1 MGKMGRPTKY
11 SDEIGEVVFD
21 LMDDGLSVVQVARKL
36 NVSRSTIYKWAED
49 NSEFSDT
56 LTRAREASEAFWE
69 DKFVSMMQSRA
80 SDSSQSLVKL
90 YFANRFKW
98 SENDQAAESENAT
111 PKSIQVEIVDARS
124 ETRLPE

>member
-1 MGKMGRPTKY
+1 MSKIGRPTKY
-11 SDEIGEVVFD
+11 SPEIGEVVFS

-69 DKFVSMMQSRA
+69 YKFTAMMQSRA
-80 SDSSQSLVKL
+80 SDSSQSLIKL
-90 YFANRFKW
+90 YFANRFSW
-98 SENDQAAESENAT
+98 SENDAAAEEQAT
-111 PKSIQVEIVDARS
+111 PTSVQVEIVDARK
-124 ETRLPE
+124 TD

>member
-1 MGKMGRPTKY
+1 MSKMGRPTKY
-11 SDEIGEVVFD
+11 SPEVGEVVFD